1 MFLTHF
7 VLCILYT
14 MIIGAVDCF
23 PRKSTLSKLSINN
36 SQNATGHWNSK
47 IQFEHGVVN
56 KQGSPLDL
64 KLEQAI
70 VSSERDDV
78 VLITA
83 NFTVPPRS
91 TPPEDYELIPGLGF
105 YKLHKEPENWHTA
118 RVMCRKEGAYLEI
131 INSHFELSVIKM
143 LFDRNPTLTDDW
155 RNPYAFVGV
164 SDLQKHKTFVT
175 IFDEPLNAT
184 GYSNWHPG
192 QPNYDG
198 NCVVVQRTGQLH
210 DTGCEI
216 KFPFFCERGL

>member
-1 MFLTHF
+1 
-7 VLCILYT
+7 
-14 MIIGAVDCF
+14 MIIGTVDCF
-23 PRKSTLSKLSINN
+23 PTKSTLSKLSINN

-47 IQFEHGVVN
+47 IQFGHRTVN
-56 KQGSPLDL
+56 KQGSPLDF

-70 VSSERDDV
+70 VSGERDDF

-91 TPPEDYELIPGLGF
+91 TLPVDYELIPGVGY
-105 YKLHKEPENWHTA
+105 YKLHKEPQDWHTA
-118 RVMCRKEGAYLEI
+118 RVICNKEGAHLAI

-143 LFDRNPTLTDDW
+143 LYNRDPKLHDFS
-155 RNPYAFVGV
+155 YVGI

-184 GYSNWHPG
+184 GYTNWAPD

-198 NCVVVQRTGQLH
+198 NCVVVKRDGQLF
-210 DTGCEI
+210 DTQCNGR
-216 KFPFFCERGL
+216 FPFFCEQTLGK